1 MKNPATAKFFGIA
14 IVVVLLLLGL
24 AQITDLVHQRQAQR
38 QTAVQGVA
46 QSLAGSQ
53 TLVGPLAHMTCT
65 EEWLEGDPSSGK
77 GANGEEADKLGKPG
91 KSSGTRT
98 REFTLLAAPAQLN
111 VSGGTLLTPRAR
123 GLHATQVFNLK
134 ATLNAQWSDLSS
146 LKPEHTHT
154 GSRLQCGPVMLMLAV
169 SDARGIRQIDVKVNG
184 VAQQVRSGT
193 FVRSY
198 PRGVHVALPA
208 SLDPSLAL
216 TTEVKLEL
224 VGTEQL
230 ALVPVGTANTIE
242 LKSNWPHPSF
252 GGQFLPLEHH
262 ITDIGFDAVWK
273 VSALASTAQQ
283 ELRAMHRVC
292 ALGTASLYS
301 GDSDAP
307 QAAASD
313 TGCAEALGVTF
324 IDPSNTYALSNRA
337 TKYGLL
343 FIVLTFVAVGL
354 FELMRSL
361 RVHPVQYFLVG
372 AAISCFF
379 LLLVSLSEQL
389 PFATAYAIAAAAC
402 VALLTYYASHIL
414 RSWKLGM
421 PFGLGIATLYGL
433 LYVLL
438 RLEQKALVVGAIGL
452 FIVLSL
458 VMMLTR
464 KVDWYAQLKTQVTEK
479 DKN

>member
-24 AQITDLVHQRQAQR
+24 SQITDLVQQRQAQR

-53 TLVGPLAHMTCT
+53 TLVGPLAHIACT
-65 EEWLEGDPSSGK
+65 EEWLVGDPSNHK
-77 GANGEEADKLGKPG
+77 GANGDEADKISKPG
-91 KSSGTRT
+91 KASGTRT
-98 REFTLLAAPAQLN
+98 REFTLVAPPTHLN
-111 VSGGTLLTPRAR
+111 VSGGTQLTPRAR

-134 ATLNAQWSDLSS
+134 STLSAQWSDLAA

-154 GSRLQCGPVMLMLAV
+154 GSRMQCGPVTLMLAV

-184 VAQQVRSGT
+184 VAQEARSGT
-193 FVRSY
+193 RLASY
-198 PRGVHVALPA
+198 PRGVHAALPVG
-208 SLDPSLAL
+208 LDLGLPLA
-216 TTEVKLEL
+216 TEVKLEL

-230 ALVPVGTANTIE
+230 ALVPVGTANTID
-242 LKSNWPHPSF
+242 LRSNWPHPSF

-262 ITDIGFDAVWK
+262 ITDSGFDAVWK
-273 VSALASTAQQ
+273 VSALSSTAQQ
-283 ELRAMHRVC
+283 SLRAMHRVC
-292 ALGTASLYS
+292 ALAAAGQYP
-301 GDSDAP
+301 GDGDAP
-307 QAAASD
+307 QAAPSD
-313 TGCAEALGVTF
+313 TGCTETLGVTF

-343 FIVLTFVAVGL
+343 FITLTFVAVGL

-389 PFATAYAIAAAAC
+389 PFATAYAIAASAC
-402 VALLTYYASHIL
+402 VVLLTYYASHIL
-414 RSWKLGM
+414 RSWKHGT

-433 LYVLL
+433 LFMLL
-438 RLEQKALVVGAIGL
+438 RMEQKALVVGAIAL
-452 FIVLSL
+452 FIVLAL

-464 KVDWYAQLKTQVTEK
+464 KVDWYAQLQTQTAKK
-479 DKN
+479 DED